1 MYDDCI
7 KLMSAANTT
16 DEYGDTTQAVEGR
29 EVFAKVKSV
38 GMKEKYEAL
47 AIGLKP
53 ELVFVLADYYEYEDE
68 PFVEYNSK
76 LYKVFRT
83 YRAGTTIELVVT
95 ESNADTKER
104 DQS

>member
-16 DEYGDTTQAVEGR
+16 DEYGDTTQVAEGR

-53 ELVFVLADYYEYEDE
+53 ELVFVLADYYDYNDETLIEYK
-68 PFVEYNSK
+68 SK
-76 LYKVFRT
+76 LYKVLRT
-83 YRAGTTIELVVT
+83 YRSGTSIELVVT
-95 ESNADTKER
+95 DSNANAEER
-104 DQS
+104 N